1 MAREIHD
8 TIAQGLA
15 GIVTQ
20 LQAAQ
25 RAGVDPGIGGPAS
38 THVQPRSIWPAPA

>member
-25 RAGVDPGIGGPAS
+25 RAGV
-38 THVQPRSIWPAPA
+38 VRRRRQAPPLRAAIDLAR